1 MAEHR
6 PLAAVADILLIED
19 DENPSVLGSVLSTHG
34 YGVRAPGDAATAL
47 ACVSREPPDLILLD
61 LHLPGVDA
69 YEVCRHLRADP
80 RTAGIPIIFLCTSG
94 EPFDKVLA
102 FEVGAADY
110 LSKPFASAEM
120 LVRIETQLRL
130 RRLRTRVEAQNH
142 ALQAEIFER
151 KRAED
156 ALRQVSRH
164 LEGLVVERTEDL
176 IRSSQELRREI
187 QGRIAIEEA
196 QRENEAKYRRLHQSL
211 RDAFVS
217 VDMTGRVED
226 ANPAFQEMLGYT
238 LDELRHLSHAE
249 LTPAC
254 WHTSESRIIEQQ
266 VLPRGF
272 SDSYEKEY
280 VRRDGTVV
288 PVEVRAFLRTSVAG
302 VPDGLYAIVHDI
314 TQRKRA
320 LNYSMAALE
329 EEETLRL
336 RHAVKKPGQ
345 VVTALRSIP
354 GRATADPAGRV
365 VRMDRTGYGQSMA
378 SASEPLCDTAHLADI
393 AFDQFLERLL
403 NQIDKQH
410 TPAGVVLHRTL
421 AAVTLDIGIALPC
434 SLIVSGLVSNALQ
447 RGFPAGR
454 RGRVDVELA
463 LAMDDT
469 VCLTVSD
476 DGVGLPAGFRLDGA
490 TRSLAWQLL
499 LNLARQI
506 DGALVAVP
514 GDRTCFALS
523 FRARPR
529 DSLKQPAKPP
539 RERAK

>member
-1 MAEHR
+1 MTEHR
-6 PLAAVADILLIED
+6 PLTAVADILLIED
-19 DENPSVLGSVLSTHG
+19 GENPSVLGSVLSTHG
-34 YGVRAPGDAATAL
+34 YDVRPPAEAATAL
-47 ACVSREPPDLILLD
+47 TCASREPPDLILLD
-61 LHLPGVDA
+61 LNVPGMDA
-69 YEVCRHLRADP
+69 YEVCRRLRADP
-80 RTAGIPIIFLCTSG
+80 PMAGIPIILLCPSG

-102 FEVGAADY
+102 FEVGASDY
-110 LSKPFASAEM
+110 LSQPFESAEV
-120 LVRIETQLRL
+120 LARIDTQLRL
-130 RRLRTRVEAQNH
+130 RRLRARVEAQNQ

-176 IRSSQELRREI
+176 IRNSQELRREI

-196 QRENEAKYRRLHQSL
+196 QRENEAKYRRLCHSL

-238 LDELRHLSHAE
+238 LTELRNLSHTQ

-254 WHTSESRIIEQQ
+254 WHTSESRIIDQQ
-266 VLPRGF
+266 LLPRGF

-302 VPDGLYAIVHDI
+302 VPDGIYAIVHDV

-320 LNYSMAALE
+320 LACSMAALE
-329 EEETLRL
+329 EEEALRH
-336 RHAVKKPGQ
+336 RHAVKKPAH

-365 VRMDRTGYGQSMA
+365 VRMEKTGYRQSIA
-378 SASEPLCDTAHLADI
+378 PASEPRCDTANLADI

-403 NQIDKQH
+403 MQVDKQH

-463 LAMDDT
+463 IAMDGA
-469 VCLTVSD
+469 VGVTVSD
-476 DGVGLPAGFRLDGA
+476 DGVGLPAGFRLDRA
-490 TRSLAWQLL
+490 TKSLAWQLL
-499 LNLARQI
+499 LNLTRQI
-506 DGALVAVP
+506 DGALVVVP
-514 GDRTCFALS
+514 GERTCFALS
-523 FRARPR
+523 FRSKRQANLNQVAKQAQESAR
-529 DSLKQPAKPP
+529 
-539 RERAK
+539 